1 MTSLVP
7 TVGHIMK
14 ENKMKITIYTN
25 KEQTKTIY
33 QDVDL
38 AEYIIITANELW
50 GQNWQVIQLGD
61 MVIRKEAAE

>member
-1 MTSLVP
+1 
-7 TVGHIMK
+7 MK